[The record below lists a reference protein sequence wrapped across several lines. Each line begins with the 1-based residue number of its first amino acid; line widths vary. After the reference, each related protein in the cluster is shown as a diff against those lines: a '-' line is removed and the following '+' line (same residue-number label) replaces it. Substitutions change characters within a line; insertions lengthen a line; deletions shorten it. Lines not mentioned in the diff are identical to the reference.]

1 MPLRQ
6 IARTLYQLQQEVE
19 ILRRALDRS
28 AATDR
33 ETLKLKLARAIAE
46 RDRMKQVL
54 DGHLDR

>member
-6 IARTLYQLQQEVE
+6 IARTIYQLQQEVE
-19 ILRRALDRS
+19 RLRQALDRS

-33 ETLKLKLARAIAE
+33 EASELKLARAIAE